1 MALVALVVQA
11 AQAVLTE
18 QVALVEQVEQVVP
31 AVVVLYLEKE
41 ALAEKGERLVRTAH
55 LAQMVLQEQMALEPS
70 SMQRRG
76 RKCLALRC
84 LSRHCCA
91 VTDRLRLRC
100 GQPQGWRTPSSAL
113 RTKVLPVFNQRRAPA
128 RADS

>member
-1 MALVALVVQA
+1 MVQA

-18 QVALVEQVEQVVP
+18 QVALVEQVVP

-41 ALAEKGERLVRTAH
+41 ALAEKADRLVQTAH

-70 SMQRRG
+70 SIQRRG

-84 LSRHCCA
+84 LYRQREA
-91 VTDRLRLRC
+91 
-100 GQPQGWRTPSSAL
+100 SATRNRKSL
-113 RTKVLPVFNQRRAPA
+113 QTLTAGGKGLTNTR
-128 RADS
+128 